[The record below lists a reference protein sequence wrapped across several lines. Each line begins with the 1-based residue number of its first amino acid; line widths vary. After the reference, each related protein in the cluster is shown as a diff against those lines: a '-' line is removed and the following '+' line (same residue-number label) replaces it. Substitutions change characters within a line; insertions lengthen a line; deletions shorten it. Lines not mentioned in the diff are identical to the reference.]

1 MRTIL
6 ILILLLILYWWAR
19 RALADRHRRK
29 PGAHKRKGNK
39 AGPERM
45 LACAHCGV
53 HIPESEGVQDASGFY
68 CSDEHRRLGV
78 RDR

>member
-29 PGAHKRKGNK
+29 PGKRKGTK
-39 AGPERM
+39 TGPERM
-45 LACAHCGV
+45 LACEHCGV

>member
-6 ILILLLILYWWAR
+6 ILILVFILYLWAR
-19 RALADRHRRK
+19 RALADRRRRS
-29 PGAHKRKGNK
+29 PGTRKNAK
-39 AGPERM
+39 LDPERM
-45 LACAHCGV
+45 LACDHCGV
-53 HIPESEGVQDASGFY
+53 HIPEGEGVRDANGFY